1 MSILERSASRPGS
14 TPNRRSRQ
22 NFETWSWFF
31 MRISGLILFFLALIH
46 FSLTHIFN
54 DVTTTTVSFVAKRWA
69 NPFWRVFDWL
79 LLTLG
84 LLHGSNGLRFIMDDY
99 VRNPR
104 KRAALKAFM
113 YSLAV
118 ALFILGTITIVTF
131 KGNFAG

>member
-1 MSILERSASRPGS
+1 MSILERSAAGPGS

-31 MRISGLILFFLALIH
+31 MRISGLVLFFLALIH

-79 LLTLG
+79 LLALG
-84 LLHGSNGLRFIMDDY
+84 LLHGTNGLRFIMDDY

-104 KRAALKAFM
+104 KRAAIKAVM

-131 KGNFAG
+131 RGNFSG